1 MKKTPFQQPDF
12 QALEGMNE
20 FLRQTGAGFTIDRSE
35 DNLGVAIEI
44 WKGRDDDNAENFI
57 GFLGFDTPDIDAL
70 NDDYDQFAA
79 YCFVA
84 KTPQA
89 HFEDGN
95 FRYYFSLE
103 KRSLFVLDL
112 RVEITA
118 SGPIYFKDRAI
129 ISKTIDDNT
138 LKLPEA

>member
-1 MKKTPFQQPDF
+1 MTQIPDF
-12 QALEGMNE
+12 KALKEMNE
-20 FLRQTGAGFTIDRSE
+20 FLGQTGAGFLIDCSE
-35 DNLGVAIEI
+35 ENLNVSIQI
-44 WKGRDDDNAENFI
+44 WKGKDDDGAENFI
-57 GFLGFDTPDIDAL
+57 GYLGFDMPDIDDL
-70 NDDYDQFAA
+70 NNDYDDFAA

-103 KRSLFVLDL
+103 KRSLFVLDM
-112 RVEITA
+112 RVTVTA
-118 SGPIYFKDRAI
+118 TGPIYFKDRTLI
-129 ISKTIDDNT
+129 GKTIDDNT